1 MDRVEVLVR
10 VADLLEEASGLLR
23 RLAEEGT
30 ESEDRRQ
37 VRSGGAH
44 GAEAP
49 APEVVE
55 SAGGEVR
62 ERVTADNETVRLLSE
77 KGIGIRRIGDV
88 SAEEEGLLTL
98 ARVMGRKASTIVPLV
113 KAIKRAQSSRSALS
127 LSLRDQPQ
135 EVIADVTLVASMAS
149 KAGLLPNYKYLKS
162 PQYRLFCE
170 APVSPVAINFFTG
183 QWLELFAL
191 QTVREAEAA
200 FGVDT
205 HPVAGVHVE
214 LPNGD
219 QFELDL
225 VFTVDGRLVWVEAKT
240 TDDFAGLLPKY
251 KAISQ
256 SLCRSERDAILLWS
270 GFERGDVLQS
280 TRGALAR
287 MTLCSPDGFPEYVA
301 GLLSGGQGNGGAE
314 ADGLKVG

>member
-1 MDRVEVLVR
+1 L
-10 VADLLEEASGLLR
+10 
-23 RLAEEGT
+23 
-30 ESEDRRQ
+30 
-37 VRSGGAH
+37 
-44 GAEAP
+44 
-49 APEVVE
+49 
-55 SAGGEVR
+55 
-62 ERVTADNETVRLLSE
+62 
-77 KGIGIRRIGDV
+77 I
-88 SAEEEGLLTL
+88 
-98 ARVMGRKASTIVPLV
+98 

-149 KAGLLPNYKYLKS
+149 KAGLLPNYKYLRS
-162 PQYRLFCE
+162 PQYRLFCD
-170 APVSPVAINFFTG
+170 APVSPIAINFFTG

-191 QTVREAEAA
+191 QAVREAEAA

-251 KAISQ
+251 KTISQ
-256 SLCRSERDAILLWS
+256 ALCRSERDAILLWS
-270 GFERGDVLQS
+270 GFERGDALQA

-287 MTLCSPDGFPEYVA
+287 MTLCSPDGFPDYVA
-301 GLLSGGQGNGGAE
+301 GLLNGGRE
-314 ADGLKVG
+314 AVAPRPPA